1 MVTDRTSVSA
11 RCVMLIRVIAVF
23 EAELWIWDARR
34 ADTWTF
40 VSLPADVSDEIEALA
55 DGSTHG
61 FGSVPVRVTI
71 GGSTWTTSVFPDRG
85 RGCYV
90 LPVKKAVRKA
100 ERLDI
105 GDVATVRVEV
115 VDR

>member
-1 MVTDRTSVSA
+1 MLS
-11 RCVMLIRVIAVF
+11 CVITVF
-23 EAELWIWDARR
+23 EAELWMWDARR

-40 VSLPADVSDEIEALA
+40 VSLPADVSDEIEALT
-55 DGSTHG
+55 DGSAHG

-90 LPVKKAVRKA
+90 LPAKKAVRKA
-100 ERLDI
+100 EHPDI
-105 GDVATVRVEV
+105 ADVATVKVEAM
-115 VDR
+115 DR

>member
-1 MVTDRTSVSA
+1 M
-11 RCVMLIRVIAVF
+11 IATF
-23 EAELWIWDARR
+23 DAELWIWDARR

-40 VSLPADVSDEIEALA
+40 VSLPAEISDEIAALT
-55 DGSTHG
+55 DGSAHG

-71 GGSTWTTSVFPDRG
+71 AGSTWKTSVFPDRG

-105 GDVATVRVEV
+105 GDVATVKVELLEN
-115 VDR
+115 

>member
-1 MVTDRTSVSA
+1 M
-11 RCVMLIRVIAVF
+11 IATF
-23 EAELWIWDARR
+23 DAELWIWDARR

-40 VSLPADVSDEIEALA
+40 VSLPVDVSDEIAALT
-55 DGSTHG
+55 DGSAHG

-71 GGSTWTTSVFPDRG
+71 GNSTWTTSVFPDRS

-100 ERLDI
+100 EDIDI
-105 GDVATVRVEV
+105 GDAATVKVELL
-115 VDR
+115 DR

>member
-1 MVTDRTSVSA
+1 MCVSA
-11 RCVMLIRVIAVF
+11 LRVMLIRVIAVF

-55 DGSTHG
+55 DRSTHG

-71 GGSTWTTSVFPDRG
+71 GGTTWTTSVFPDRG

-90 LPVKKAVRKA
+90 LPVKKAVRNA
-100 ERLDI
+100 ERVDI
-105 GDVATVRVEV
+105 GDVATVKVEV
-115 VDR
+115 MGL